1 LVTATAYDWELFAH
15 VLAGMVWLG
24 AIVLLEA
31 IAIRALT
38 GDDEA
43 AAGRLVGTLRAVGP
57 LLLAPLPVILLGF
70 GIWMVAD
77 SEAWDFGQTW
87 VQVAL
92 ALFAV
97 AFAIGAAHQSRTAMA
112 AERAAAAGDHREAN
126 AQLRRW
132 TWGMAAII
140 LLLVAATWDMV
151 FKPGL

>member
-1 LVTATAYDWELFAH
+1 MTATAYDWQLFAH

-24 AIVLLEA
+24 AIVLLEV
-31 IAIRALT
+31 IAIRVVT
-38 GDDEA
+38 GDDDL

-57 LLLAPLPVILLGF
+57 LVMAPMPVILLGF

-77 SEAWDFGQTW
+77 NEAWDFGQTW

-97 AFAIGAAHQSRTAMA
+97 AFAIGAAHQSRTALA
-112 AERAAAAGDHREAN
+112 AERAAAAGEHREARN
-126 AQLRRW
+126 QLRRW
-132 TWGMAAII
+132 TWGMGAII
-140 LLLVAATWDMV
+140 LLLVAATWDMI

>member
-1 LVTATAYDWELFAH
+1 MTATAYDWQLFAH

-24 AIVLLEA
+24 AIVLLEV
-31 IAIRALT
+31 IAIRVVT
-38 GDDEA
+38 GDDDL

-57 LLLAPLPVILLGF
+57 LVMAPMPVILLGF

-77 SEAWDFGQTW
+77 NEAWDFGQTW

-97 AFAIGAAHQSRTAMA
+97 AFAIGTAHQSRTALA
-112 AERAAAAGDHREAN
+112 AERAAAAGEHREARDH
-126 AQLRRW
+126 LRRW
-132 TWGMAAII
+132 TWGMGAII
-140 LLLVAATWDMV
+140 LLLVVATWDMI

>member
-1 LVTATAYDWELFAH
+1 MTATAYDWQLFAH

-24 AIVLLEA
+24 AIVLLEV
-31 IAIRALT
+31 IAIRVVT
-38 GDDEA
+38 GDDDL

-57 LLLAPLPVILLGF
+57 MVMAPMPVILLGF

-77 SEAWDFGQTW
+77 NAAWDFGQTW

-97 AFAIGAAHQSRTAMA
+97 AFAIGAAHQSRTALA
-112 AERAAAAGDHREAN
+112 AERAAAAGEHREARN
-126 AQLRRW
+126 QLRRW
-132 TWGMAAII
+132 TWGMGAII
-140 LLLVAATWDMV
+140 LLLVAATWDMI

>member
-1 LVTATAYDWELFAH
+1 VIATAYDWQLFAH

-31 IAIRALT
+31 IAIRTVT
-38 GDDEA
+38 GDDA
-43 AAGRLVGTLRAVGP
+43 SASGRLVGTLRAVGP
-57 LLLAPLPVILLGF
+57 FLMAPMPVILLAF

-77 SEAWDFGQTW
+77 SEAWDFGQAW

-97 AFAIGAAHQSRTAMA
+97 AFGIGAAHQSRKALA

-126 AQLRRW
+126 DQLRRW
-132 TWGMAAII
+132 TWGMGAIII
-140 LLLVAATWDMV
+140 LLVVATWDMI

>member
-1 LVTATAYDWELFAH
+1 VIATAYDWELFAH
-15 VLAGMVWLG
+15 VLAGMIWLG

-31 IAIRALT
+31 IAIRTVT
-38 GDDEA
+38 GDDAA

-57 LLLAPLPVILLGF
+57 FLMAPMPVIMLAF

-77 SEAWDFGQTW
+77 SEAWDFDQTW

-92 ALFAV
+92 ALFVV
-97 AFAIGAAHQSRTAMA
+97 AFGIGAAHQSRTALA

-126 AQLRRW
+126 DQLRRW
-132 TWGMAAII
+132 AWGMGAII
-140 LLLVAATWDMV
+140 LLLVVATWDMI